1 MVFDEMCLIHG
12 ENEVGAAESRFTRC
26 GAGCVRSKTVVIAK
40 LEYGR
45 PAAADAEYL
54 PAKPVLRSDIPGSA
68 TGDDEVLKSG

>member
-1 MVFDEMCLIHG
+1 VCPEQ
-12 ENEVGAAESRFTRC
+12 
-26 GAGCVRSKTVVIAK
+26 TVVIAK